1 MKTNTK
7 QSITF
12 TSLKLLMLLGMVSM
26 SYATNS
32 WTRMLQGEDPT
43 TAPTEKAQQLIDQI
57 ASKQSKLDGLR

>member
-26 SYATNS
+26 SYATNG
-32 WTRMLQGEDPT
+32 WTRMLQAEDPT
-43 TAPTEKAQQLIDQI
+43 TAPTKKAQQLIDQI
-57 ASKQSKLDGLR
+57 ASKQSKLDVLR